1 MITIQPRE
9 PGPRCAPSA
18 SDGMTCVTPTSG
30 NRHTADHHQRETSA
44 PESARQNRY
53 TNPLHTASADRRHSY
68 ITHLIE
74 FGYPER
80 FAQDQAGHSYA
91 STTAIYTGVSD
102 EFRNRLLA
110 KALRE
115 KHARAWEDQP

>member
-1 MITIQPRE
+1 MATRT
-9 PGPRCAPSA
+9 R
-18 SDGMTCVTPTSG
+18 
-30 NRHTADHHQRETSA
+30 
-44 PESARQNRY
+44 
-53 TNPLHTASADRRHSY
+53 LHTASAKRRRPY

-102 EFRNRLLA
+102 EFRNRLLV

-115 KHARAWEDQP
+115 RHPQAWEDQP

>member
-1 MITIQPRE
+1 VAAC
-9 PGPRCAPSA
+9 PGGRSTRRSRRRAARPGWIRYWIC
-18 SDGMTCVTPTSG
+18 
-30 NRHTADHHQRETSA
+30 TACGT
-44 PESARQNRY
+44 
-53 TNPLHTASADRRHSY
+53 Y

-102 EFRNRLLA
+102 EFRNRLMA
-110 KALRE
+110 KTLRE
-115 KHARAWEDQP
+115 RYADPLGEKP